1 MFMLALMNQ
10 REKKKK
16 EKGKFM
22 YLKNR
27 EKKAMAKHSNMEI
40 GMEFHGLK
48 NWNLFNRILYLVPR
62 HLALFPFLH
71 KVAKKEISIVLV
83 WPRHKRY
90 LRISLLVLFVRG

>member
-1 MFMLALMNQ
+1 MLALMNQ
-10 REKKKK
+10 REREKK
-16 EKGKFM
+16 EKGKFV
-22 YLKNR
+22 YLKDR

-71 KVAKKEISIVLV
+71 KVGQKKKSVC
-83 WPRHKRY
+83 
-90 LRISLLVLFVRG
+90 LLKNNFFFKVNFEKNKF